1 MLTGVALPLSE
12 IPPDLIVPHN
22 LGPRVY
28 ARGGNLEVQFLFRH
42 ADRILPFLQDG
53 QLRIARWGNRRGESR
68 HLPCSGWT
76 WQATLEGGGPDSVR
90 RQGRISHRL
99 PVSEDFFWP
108 LALGNGHY
116 PVRDDG

>member
-53 QLRIARWGNRRGESR
+53 QLRIARWATGAARAAIDPAPAGRGARPSRPAARSPRRSR
-68 HLPCSGWT
+68 GVL
-76 WQATLEGGGPDSVR
+76 
-90 RQGRISHRL
+90 
-99 PVSEDFFWP
+99 
-108 LALGNGHY
+108 
-116 PVRDDG
+116 